1 MTNSFGIYAHIPFCY
16 HRCSY
21 CDFFS
26 STQYSESEF
35 SKLFVAL
42 NAEWQSARDWLVE
55 KGQLPRRLRSIFF
68 GGGTPSLA
76 PDHELRRFAENLLSS
91 FGGVEEFTL
100 EANPETVT
108 REKVASWKA
117 MGVNRVSLGA
127 QSFQPELLKVLE
139 RQASPEAV
147 RRAFALV
154 REGGIERVNL
164 DLIFGIPGQGQK
176 GMCGDIDEATALGP
190 SHISFYSLTLKP
202 GHPLYKQL
210 PSDDDA
216 AELFELGHGRLAER
230 GYLQYEISNFCRPNE
245 ESQHN
250 LLYWDGGDFLG
261 VGPSAATRFFWD
273 GRFHHRKQV
282 SDLKKY
288 FENPAFPGT
297 GLESTSHAQTVLEA
311 AFLELRKN
319 RGVSVS
325 SFRDRYDY
333 DLSTAKK
340 VPDFARLGLLEHSG
354 DHLRLTAKGLL
365 LADSV
370 TRDIVDL

>member
-26 STQYSESEF
+26 STQYGETEF
-35 SKLFVAL
+35 LKLFVAL
-42 NAEWQSARDWLVE
+42 HAEWQSAKGWLE
-55 KGQLPRRLRSIFF
+55 REGRWPRGLRSIFF

-76 PDHELRRFAENLLSS
+76 PDRELAKFAETLLGE
-91 FGGVEEFTL
+91 FDGVEEFTL

-108 REKVASWKA
+108 LEKVAAWKA

-139 RQASPEAV
+139 RQASPDAV
-147 RRAFALV
+147 RRAFALI
-154 REGGIERVNL
+154 RGGGIERVNL
-164 DLIFGIPGQGQK
+164 DLIFGIPGQGREK
-176 GMCGDIDEATALGP
+176 MVSDIALATALSP
-190 SHISFYSLTLKP
+190 SHISFYSLTLKS
-202 GHPLYKQL
+202 GHPLYRQL
-210 PSDDDA
+210 PSDDEA
-216 AELFELGHGRLAER
+216 ALLYEVGHEQLERR
-230 GYLQYEISNFCRPNE
+230 GYRQYEISNFCRPNE

-261 VGPSAATRFFWD
+261 LGPSAASRFFWD

-288 FENPAFPGT
+288 FDDPSFSTPAFEP
-297 GLESTSHAQTVLEA
+297 STHSQTVLEA

-325 SFRDRYDY
+325 SFRDRYRY
-333 DLSTAKK
+333 DLCSAKR
-340 VPDFARLGLLEHSG
+340 VPDFTRLGLLQQVG
-354 DHLRLTAKGLL
+354 DQMWLTAKGRL